1 MAVVAGRDEALLT
14 EITNTPRHG
23 RRDSPT
29 DVSGSITSDHVL
41 VRDAEPMC
49 DCESL
54 LGVAG
59 LLQL

>member
-1 MAVVAGRDEALLT
+1 LLT